1 MIKQSY
7 EIEDWTVQLLFSVN
21 IDDFD
26 VVKEELN
33 EIGCPSSLIKKAF
46 DMLNSGQK
54 DTGFAYSNFLLEKS
68 VIVIGEISNMGE
80 LINTLIHECF
90 HLMDHMRLVRDY
102 DDEDVATIIG
112 DFVQL
117 IFNNCASVFNA
128 F

>member
-26 VVKEELN
+26 EVEEELK
-33 EIGCPSSLIKKAF
+33 EIDCPSSLLKKAF

-80 LINTLIHECF
+80 LLNTLIHECF

-102 DDEDVATIIG
+102 DDEDAATIIG
-112 DFVQL
+112 DFIQL
-117 IFNNCASVFNA
+117 IFNNCASIFNA